1 MQRYSVAL
9 ASAVALAAVIAGILA
24 AAGQDQ
30 PASRGPVRQVIAQ
43 ADKKTAAQPQV
54 AAAAPAAAPA
64 DQAKPSAASAPNG
77 AIWRVE
83 CSGDGKVLDCR
94 AVQQIVLRD
103 TQQLVAGL
111 AIRVPVETKKPVMMI
126 QMPLGILVSEAVEFA
141 VDDAKAERFPV
152 QTCNQQGC
160 FVGTP
165 LADNLLAAMR
175 SGRQIRIVFQNSNKQ
190 AITVTMPLAGFVVAY
205 DKVKS

>member
-9 ASAVALAAVIAGILA
+9 ASAVALAAVMAGIVA

-43 ADKKTAAQPQV
+43 GDKKTAAQPQV
-54 AAAAPAAAPA
+54 AAAAPAAPA
-64 DQAKPSAASAPNG
+64 DQAKPSASAPSG
-77 AIWRVE
+77 ANWRVE

-94 AVQQIVLRD
+94 AVQQVVLRD

-190 AITVTMPLAGFVVAY
+190 AITVTLPLAGFVVAY
-205 DKVKS
+205 DKVRS

>member
-1 MQRYSVAL
+1 MVR
-9 ASAVALAAVIAGILA
+9 ASAVALAVVTAGILGSA
-24 AAGQDQ
+24 
-30 PASRGPVRQVIAQ
+30 RQVIAQ
-43 ADKKTAAQPQV
+43 ANKSAVAQPQV
-54 AAAAPAAAPA
+54 AAATPAPAEQAKPAAA
-64 DQAKPSAASAPNG
+64 SVSNG

-111 AIRVPVETKKPVMMI
+111 AIRVPAETKKPVMMI
-126 QMPLGILVSEAVEFA
+126 QMPLGILVSEAVEFV
-141 VDDAKAERFPV
+141 VDDGKAERFPV

-175 SGRQIRIVFQNSNKQ
+175 SGRQIRIVFQNANKQ

>member
-1 MQRYSVAL
+1 MRRYSLRL
-9 ASAVALAAVIAGILA
+9 ASAVALAGLMAGMLALA
-24 AAGQDQ
+24 AQE
-30 PASRGPVRQVIAQ
+30 RPVPREPTRQTIAQ
-43 ADKKTAAQPQV
+43 ADKNTAAPPHV
-54 AAAAPAAAPA
+54 AAAAAA
-64 DQAKPSAASAPNG
+64 DQAKTSAASVPPG
-77 AIWRVE
+77 ANWRVE

-111 AIRVPVETKKPVMMI
+111 AIRVPPETKKPVMMI
-126 QMPLGILVSEAVEFA
+126 QMPLGILVSEAVEFV
-141 VDDAKAERFPV
+141 VDEGKPERFAI

-175 SGRQIRIVFQNSNKQ
+175 SGRQIRIVFQNANKQ
-190 AITVTMPLAGFVVAY
+190 AITVTIPLAGFVVAY